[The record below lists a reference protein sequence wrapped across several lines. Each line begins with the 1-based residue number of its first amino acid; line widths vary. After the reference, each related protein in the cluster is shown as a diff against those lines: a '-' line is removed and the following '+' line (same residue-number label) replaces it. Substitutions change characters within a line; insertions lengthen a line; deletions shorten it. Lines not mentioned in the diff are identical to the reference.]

1 MDFWFI
7 EITSLRAEIEFVH
20 LLTCNCETTYP
31 LGHICSHHWVDPR
44 GNLQETGKPVFFNH
58 EICSLFSSFGACF
71 VELDI
76 M

>member
-1 MDFWFI
+1 MGGFGGYPNGFLVYRD
-7 EITSLRAEIEFVH
+7 H